1 MDTFKRLTPAEAY
14 KLNLEKVR
22 RQAAIDRRT
31 TEAQAYLQQVQELY
45 TQGSPRKTPVEV
57 KPQFAEATTFTVK
70 QLAGGAAL
78 SGRKRRPAT
87 PAADLDAAAEAKRQ
101 KRRERRAARRQ
112 QKAAAA
118 QTAN

>member
-78 SGRKRRPAT
+78 SGRKRRPVASGDEAT
-87 PAADLDAAAEAKRQ
+87 EAKR
-101 KRRERRAARRQ
+101 ERRRARRLARRQ
-112 QKAAAA
+112 RQTAAA